1 MIVDVN
7 VVHPTIVIL
16 YQLAVMIYGF
26 VQNQL
31 HVQELIVLI
40 GILVVVH
47 LKMELAK
54 HEQFA

>member
-1 MIVDVN
+1 MIAGAN

-16 YQLAVMIYGF
+16 YQLAVMTYGF